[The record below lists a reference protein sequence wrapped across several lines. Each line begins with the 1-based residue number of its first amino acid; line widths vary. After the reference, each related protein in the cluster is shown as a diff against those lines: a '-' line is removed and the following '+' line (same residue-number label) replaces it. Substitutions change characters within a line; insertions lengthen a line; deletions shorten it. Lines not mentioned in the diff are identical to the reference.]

1 VIPLFSQQPDI
12 FISNNEAGNN
22 LMGLFLQVRY
32 VRTQGGVRMETIPT
46 QFYAKEFKKETLEGM
61 KDGGLTVPEA
71 A

>member
-1 VIPLFSQQPDI
+1 
-12 FISNNEAGNN
+12 
-22 LMGLFLQVRY
+22 MGLFLQVRY